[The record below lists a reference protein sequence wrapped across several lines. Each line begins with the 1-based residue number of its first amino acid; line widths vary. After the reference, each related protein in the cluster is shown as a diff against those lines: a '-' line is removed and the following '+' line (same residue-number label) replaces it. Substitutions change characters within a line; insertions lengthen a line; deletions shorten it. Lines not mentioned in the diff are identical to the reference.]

1 MKQTVVAEPFR
12 AACIIGWPA
21 GHSRS
26 PIIHNYWIRQHG
38 IAGEYR
44 KEAVPP
50 EQFAAFLENLG
61 ERGYVGANV
70 TIPHKETALAL
81 SVPDERARAVGA
93 ANTLWR
99 DGATLR
105 STNTDVEG
113 FLGSLDASAPGW
125 NRGLQ
130 NALVLGAGGSARAV
144 LFGLIERGV
153 SRIHLVNRTMD
164 RAQALAQRFGAAVV
178 PAPWEETHALL
189 GSAGLLV
196 NSTSLGMKGQP
207 PLAIDLAQLPTNT
220 VVADLVYVP
229 LVTPLLAAAQAR
241 GLATADGLGM
251 LLHQAVRGF
260 SLWFG
265 VKPVVT
271 PELRALVEAD
281 LAAS

>member
-1 MKQTVVAEPFR
+1 
-12 AACIIGWPA
+12 
-21 GHSRS
+21 
-26 PIIHNYWIRQHG
+26 
-38 IAGEYR
+38 
-44 KEAVPP
+44 
-50 EQFAAFLENLG
+50 
-61 ERGYVGANV
+61 
-70 TIPHKETALAL
+70 
-81 SVPDERARAVGA
+81 
-93 ANTLWR
+93 
-99 DGATLR
+99 
-105 STNTDVEG
+105 
-113 FLGSLDASAPGW
+113 
-125 NRGLQ
+125 
-130 NALVLGAGGSARAV
+130 VLGAGGSARAV